1 MRGKVQPRRRLLV
14 WCCTVLFGV
23 SLMNNQFQRNLLQ
36 IVVTPDDAPFSASSA
51 PLALVVQDNRL
62 NLTKNVDGLS
72 FSNQDAGRKSQLAR
86 NGPDVR
92 TPFRKISML
101 IILKGEMANHLSL
114 VAHAYTVKREMEQY
128 LAARGRSIEI
138 ELIGEHQNVEKWTG
152 VRKNL
157 QLCFPHFFRHFDF
170 EGGIWNSAHRR
181 HIDQQEAWLQL
192 QRHGDNIT
200 EIGLLVDPH
209 WQSAADQL
217 LTLLDEQD
225 ENPSDPTIQELSPA
239 SSTLSLPFLT
249 SSVVIYPDELIEK
262 YYDELRDLFRFNDN
276 DSNCCNQLPLAD
288 ETVLHVRNYRS
299 DLLPQGFHL
308 MDANQT
314 AHKLLKNLPV
324 GHRIALVAPHFGDER
339 DNKVLDYQT
348 ALKAKG
354 LSVRM
359 MQGQSSTQDFCFLRR
374 THTELIGAKTSTYAI
389 WAGLLGNATR
399 VRLYVMDSKWTRNA
413 KSSLKGK
420 ILEHYQW
427 KRKDLLDRIRF
438 ETYKGDDSDDDKVHG
453 S

>member
-1 MRGKVQPRRRLLV
+1 
-14 WCCTVLFGV
+14 
-23 SLMNNQFQRNLLQ
+23 MNNQLQRNLLQ
-36 IVVTPDDAPFSASSA
+36 IVVTTDAPSALASA
-51 PLALVVQDNRL
+51 VDNSL
-62 NLTKNVDGLS
+62 DLT
-72 FSNQDAGRKSQLAR
+72 DADADANADADRANHQEAESQLTRAR
-86 NGPDVR
+86 NGPDVK
-92 TPFRKISML
+92 PPSRKISMRVV
-101 IILKGEMANHLSL
+101 LKGEMANHLSL

-128 LAARGRSIEI
+128 LAARGRAVEI
-138 ELIGEHQNVEKWTG
+138 ELIGEHQNVEKWNG

-157 QLCFPHFFRHFDF
+157 QLCFPHFFKHFDF
-170 EGGIWNSAHRR
+170 EGGIWDNGPSNRR
-181 HIDQQEAWLQL
+181 HLDQQEAWLQ
-192 QRHGDNIT
+192 RHGGSIA

-209 WQSAADQL
+209 WQSTADHL

-225 ENPSDPTIQELSPA
+225 ENPSDTAIQELSLA

-249 SSVVIYPDELIEK
+249 SSVVVYPDELIEK
-262 YYDELRDLFRFNDN
+262 YYDELRELLRFNDN
-276 DSNCCNQLPLAD
+276 DSDCCNQLPLAD
-288 ETVLHVRNYRS
+288 ETVLHVRNFRS
-299 DLLPQGFHL
+299 SLLPQGFHL

-314 AHKLLKNLPV
+314 AHELLKDLPA
-324 GHRIALVAPHFGDER
+324 GHRIAVVAPHFGDER

-354 LSVRM
+354 LTVRM
-359 MQGQSSTQDFCFLRR
+359 IRGQSSTQDFCFLRR
-374 THTELIGAKTSTYAI
+374 TQTELIGAKTSTYAL

-427 KRKDLLDRIRF
+427 KRNDLLDRIRF
-438 ETYKGDDSDDDKVHG
+438 ETYKGDDGDDDDDEDRD